1 MNTKLFKV
9 RFNDRKVVI
18 TFVAVVVLG
27 KLSSDIFTAFIPS
40 EFGIFV
46 YKDFT
51 SSDTRYELSGTVST
65 AFSLLMKSL
74 VSLTYDGICLTIG

>member
-1 MNTKLFKV
+1 M
-9 RFNDRKVVI
+9 VI
-18 TFVAVVVLG
+18 AFDASAFLG
-27 KLSSDIFTAFIPS
+27 KLSNDVLTAFIPS

-65 AFSLLMKSL
+65 AFNLLIKSL
-74 VSLTYDGICLTIG
+74 VF